1 MTDLFGQ
8 AGITREEKLAEIA
21 REIALRQRVYP
32 RWIADRK
39 LTQHKADRQIAIL
52 VAIQADY
59 GEPQRTGHLKVSDA
73 FAESPARPYCVQGG
87 NAYHW
92 LTLEELEL
100 LHREIVAALNN
111 RRPPI
116 GQDRT
121 GAQLMS
127 VAGPAKAA
135 SRG

>member
-1 MTDLFGQ
+1 MTDLFGH
-8 AGITREEKLAEIA
+8 AGITREEKIAELS
-21 REIALRQRVYP
+21 REIALRQRAYP

-59 GEPQRTGHLKVSDA
+59 GEPQRTGHLRVSDA
-73 FAESPARPYCVQGG
+73 SAESPARPYCVEVG

-92 LTLEELEL
+92 LTFEELEL
-100 LHREIVAALNN
+100 LHREIVAALNK

-116 GQDRT
+116 GQERT

-127 VAGPAKAA
+127 VAGPIPGAA
-135 SRG
+135 NG

>member
-1 MTDLFGQ
+1 MT
-8 AGITREEKLAEIA
+8 GITREEKRAEIG

-39 LTQHKADRQIAIL
+39 ITQQDADRQMAIL

-59 GEPQRTGHLKVSDA
+59 GEPQRTGHILVTDA
-73 FAESPARPYCVQGG
+73 SAESPARPYCIQGG

-92 LTLEELEL
+92 LTFDELEL
-100 LHREIVAALNN
+100 LHRELVSALNK

-116 GQDRT
+116 GQERGD
-121 GAQLMS
+121 QMMS
-127 VAGPAKAA
+127 VTRP
-135 SRG
+135 

>member
-39 LTQHKADRQIAIL
+39 LTQSRADRQIAVL

-59 GEPQRTGHLKVSDA
+59 DEGTKTGALNFSESSA
-73 FAESPARPYCVQGG
+73 SPATPFCIEGRSCF
-87 NAYHW
+87 HW

-100 LHREIVAALNN
+100 LGREINRALSL

-116 GQDRT
+116 GQER
-121 GAQLMS
+121 
-127 VAGPAKAA
+127 AA
-135 SRG
+135 